1 MGKHFDVSGTST
13 RFGSAADFKFAM
25 DSGCETEFIWR
36 GVRYGAIR
44 YGTGGKI
51 TIYAVLHPETESVY
65 DTADDALDHMLG
77 EDRLGDVITRVE
89 VLYRT
94 I

>member
-1 MGKHFDVSGTST
+1 MVTDLEAGEGGLMGKHFDVSGTST

-44 YGTGGKI
+44 YGTGGGW
-51 TIYAVLHPETESVY
+51 PMGSEPCS
-65 DTADDALDHMLG
+65 G
-77 EDRLGDVITRVE
+77 RRSSSG
-89 VLYRT
+89 RT
-94 I
+94 